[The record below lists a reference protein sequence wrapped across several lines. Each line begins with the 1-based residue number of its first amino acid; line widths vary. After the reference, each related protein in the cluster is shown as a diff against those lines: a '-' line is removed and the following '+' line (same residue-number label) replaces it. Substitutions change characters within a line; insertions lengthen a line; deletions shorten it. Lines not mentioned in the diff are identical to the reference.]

1 MCCLCVPLNML
12 SQLLLLCSGASMSCL
27 TLVNL
32 ASIHLI
38 CLHLSYRQFFCPS
51 LKQAHWTEK
60 VWNRVPF
67 DSFKSLNM
75 TINFFTIPLC
85 FLIDQFSLL
94 LSLGFNWYPGME
106 NSLTLSEQ
114 PSALR
119 KLASFACKISNCL
132 DLSAVNVAFKFA
144 IIAQFGMSLFYM
156 MLM

>member
-1 MCCLCVPLNML
+1 
-12 SQLLLLCSGASMSCL
+12 MSCL

-38 CLHLSYRQFFCPS
+38 SLYLSYGHFFCPA
-51 LKQAHWTEK
+51 LKQAHWTER

-75 TINFFTIPLC
+75 TFNFFTIPLC
-85 FLIDQFSLL
+85 SLIDQFSLL

-114 PSALR
+114 PSTLR
-119 KLASFACKISNCL
+119 KVASFACKISKCL
-132 DLSAVNVAFKFA
+132 DCSAVNVAFKFA
-144 IIAQFGMSLFYM
+144 IIAHFGMSLFHDAHVVM
-156 MLM
+156 RSFPVGLTI